1 MKNLFSSKVSRTFL
15 ITIGL
20 LLLFF
25 CVWEI
30 KWIVN
35 ATRFYYSVPS
45 IYFFNKKLTVIY
57 KVKKISARVYIESH
71 GNSEVELLNYDRI
84 LAIIKNIQYNFPE
97 YMAKYHP
104 DVKLPPLENN
114 DVSLFFIKENTY
126 NLFDKME
133 STRSDA
139 FYSKYIKCAFF
150 PASAMKYDV
159 LINEETIIHELFH
172 HLIGLYGI
180 KLENEEK
187 DATRF
192 EHFKR

>member
-1 MKNLFSSKVSRTFL
+1 MFL
-15 ITIGL
+15 ITGL

-35 ATRFYYSVPS
+35 TTRFYTSVPS
-45 IYFFNKKLTVIY
+45 IYFFNKNLVVIY
-57 KVKKISARVYIESH
+57 KVNKISARVYIESH
-71 GNSEVELLNYDRI
+71 GNSEVKLLNYYYI
-84 LAIIKNIQYNFPE
+84 LDIIKEVQYDFPE
-97 YMAKYHP
+97 YMTKYHP
-104 DVKLPPLENN
+104 EIKLPPLENN

-159 LINEETIIHELFH
+159 LSNKATIIHELFH
-172 HLIGLYGI
+172 HLTGLYGI
-180 KLENEEK
+180 KLKNEEN
-187 DATRF
+187 DATQF
-192 EHFKR
+192 ERFKRKKLGEV